1 MLRMSAVEN
10 YTGKIQV
17 KGAMKEVDTVVMN
30 FWDFDFVISVVT
42 HRGQ

>member
-17 KGAMKEVDTVVMN
+17 KGAMKVDTVAMN